1 MDDLYR
7 HWTEQRKADTKKNI
21 VGDSHK
27 GNSRTDETKQLRVWG
42 SGRRRK
48 RTSRT
53 FLRKWNIL
61 FLD

>member
-27 GNSRTDETKQLRVWG
+27 GNSRTDETKQLRVWV
-42 SGRRRK
+42 
-48 RTSRT
+48 T
-53 FLRKWNIL
+53 L
-61 FLD
+61 